1 VVQALEARLELG
13 SNEVSPGD
21 ALTYEIVN
29 EGTATLVCGYAYR
42 LERQDELDWT
52 VINREMAFRA
62 IGLPVEPGETRQL
75 RAQISAEAQSGQ
87 YRIGT
92 TVRQEPPATSPP
104 LHLTALFEVR

>member
-52 VINREMAFRA
+52 VINRESNRVARGA
-62 IGLPVEPGETRQL
+62 RRERQL